1 MINQLSRLTAKPGL
15 PLPPFPHLPTCVVR
29 ERCCRTGGGRL
40 TLGAGLVAY
49 ESWDHRFLPMPY
61 LRAKTQRLLPFLAKT
76 IVAAVHM
83 FHICSS
89 YRALNKSD
97 VLHDSSRS
105 PTRMMWRAGFGR
117 GRCDRAA
124 LLSRLSPLFL
134 AERSRYCKSN
144 KSTLGMLVQCHQLC
158 AIFQEVDPTMIRQN
172 EGLLLAGLHGGQ
184 GARLC

>member
-1 MINQLSRLTAKPGL
+1 
-15 PLPPFPHLPTCVVR
+15 
-29 ERCCRTGGGRL
+29 
-40 TLGAGLVAY
+40 
-49 ESWDHRFLPMPY
+49 MPY

-144 KSTLGMLVQCHQLC
+144 KSTLG
-158 AIFQEVDPTMIRQN
+158 IQN
-172 EGLLLAGLHGGQ
+172 EGLLLAGLHGDELVAQYCQQPFETCTGPTQQADKLVKGVAEGQ
-184 GARLC
+184 LIPQSLVSLDALLYAKLHPRTWEDAWPASVATNSAF